1 MSKKQVVV
9 VRLASLADLL
19 ASENYDVKVVA
30 SYDDPALLQGKPMTP
45 MQRKRF
51 ADMARDCDRR
61 RNKSDRKRDRSNR
74 WR

>member
-9 VRLASLADLL
+9 VRLTSLADVL

-30 SYDDPALLQGKPMTP
+30 SYGDPALLQGKPMTP

-51 ADMARDCDRR
+51 SDMTMACDRR
-61 RNKSDRKRDRSNR
+61 RNKSDRKRDRNNR